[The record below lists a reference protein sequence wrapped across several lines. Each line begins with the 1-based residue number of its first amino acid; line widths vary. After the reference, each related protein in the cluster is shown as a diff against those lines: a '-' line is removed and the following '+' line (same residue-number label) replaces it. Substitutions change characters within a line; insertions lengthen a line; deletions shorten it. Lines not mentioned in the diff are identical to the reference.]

1 MVLSQ
6 VFSLDNWLVK
16 FTFSHSQSVLH
27 ALKLQWEF
35 FVFGNSSF
43 KISAY
48 FLVFGLRFV
57 TLFFDFRSL
66 FFEFL
71 VLLIELFELFVG
83 LGNGLFSDLHL
94 LNEGSVIFFGLKE
107 NVVKFG
113 VGGLKLSGL
122 LFELFEGVDWIV
134 QEFVKSFTFVL
145 VFGSLLL
152 KLL

>member
-1 MVLSQ
+1 
-6 VFSLDNWLVK
+6 
-16 FTFSHSQSVLH
+16 
-27 ALKLQWEF
+27 
-35 FVFGNSSF
+35 
-43 KISAY
+43 
-48 FLVFGLRFV
+48 
-57 TLFFDFRSL
+57 L

-122 LFELFEGVDWIV
+122 LFELFEGVD
-134 QEFVKSFTFVL
+134 
-145 VFGSLLL
+145 
-152 KLL
+152 